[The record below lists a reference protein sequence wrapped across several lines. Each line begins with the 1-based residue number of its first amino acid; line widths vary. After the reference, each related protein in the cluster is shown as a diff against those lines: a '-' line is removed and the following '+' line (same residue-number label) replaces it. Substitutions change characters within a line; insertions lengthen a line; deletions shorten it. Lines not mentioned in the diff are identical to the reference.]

1 MKAWTTWLGIASTL
15 SLVGLAAAACDG
27 PTIIIQNVIG
37 DAGGPAPVDEDAG
50 GDAGSDA
57 GEVITS
63 CVPGTTT
70 APTTPLYLELS
81 VLQDARGDVG
91 VAVKRFLNNLTLGNP
106 SLAVGLKTVPDLDL
120 DANTYAALLHAGQ
133 AQATMAY
140 EAQLSDFPQLLTAAR
155 RTTIGQK
162 LDAALAETA
171 GFGMEAD
178 TGSIAQLRASATP
191 LGVKRGGRRAFL
203 VVSSWRPNVLS
214 RSLYTEATNP
224 VPVLLGSVQ
233 LSSVLPWSLANED
246 RFPAPYKGAGLDGD
260 EHCDDAQAAPT
271 ASYGPGKHQLCVP
284 VLVGT
289 EVHGE
294 PLKFPPEPILEAMTT
309 VFDELRACEYEV
321 HGFDA
326 RFGGRLAVAWRDADG
341 SMHPLTNIGTS
352 SGIPRPAS
360 DMWAEPAGYYYDD
373 PSVPTKVRLTGLACI
388 EMRRDA
394 RRTLVLTT
402 TCP

>member
-1 MKAWTTWLGIASTL
+1 VASAL
-15 SLVGLAAAACDG
+15 ALVGVTVAACGG

-37 DAGGPAPVDEDAG
+37 DAGGPTDGKDAGEDAG

-81 VLQDARGDVG
+81 VLQDPRGDVG

-133 AQATMAY
+133 AEATMAY

-162 LDAALAETA
+162 LDAALAEAA

-191 LGVKRGGRRAFL
+191 RGVNAGGRRAFL
-203 VVSSWRPNVLS
+203 VVSSWRPNVLT

-233 LSSVLPWSLANED
+233 LSSVLPWSYANEG

-260 EHCDDAQAAPT
+260 EHCDDAQATPT
-271 ASYGPGKHQLCVP
+271 SSYGPGKHQLCVP

-289 EVHGE
+289 KVHGE
-294 PLKFPPEPILEAMTT
+294 SLKFPPEPILEAMTT
-309 VFDELRACEYEV
+309 VFDELRACEYAV
-321 HGFDA
+321 QGFDA
-326 RFGGRLAVAWRDADG
+326 RFGGRLAVAWKDADG
-341 SMHPLTNIGTS
+341 RQYPLAKIAKIDTS
-352 SGIPRPAS
+352 SGIPHPAGG
-360 DMWAEPAGYYYDD
+360 MWAEPAGYYFDD